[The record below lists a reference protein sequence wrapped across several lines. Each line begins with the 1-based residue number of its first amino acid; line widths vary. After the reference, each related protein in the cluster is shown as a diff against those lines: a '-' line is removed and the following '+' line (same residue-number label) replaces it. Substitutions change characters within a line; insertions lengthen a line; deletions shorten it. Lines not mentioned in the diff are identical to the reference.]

1 MIALS
6 DCLLV
11 VFSLKCAHLTP
22 TTSASLSSQV
32 EYAELP
38 WIEAQVQLVAC
49 LKETALA
56 ARGLNNGQAVKAG
69 TRGKDGTT
77 IFEVLDAAM
86 RG

>member
-1 MIALS
+1 M
-6 DCLLV
+6 
-11 VFSLKCAHLTP
+11 
-22 TTSASLSSQV
+22 

-38 WIEAQVQLVAC
+38 WVEAQVQLVAC
-49 LKETALA
+49 LKQTAMA
-56 ARGLNNGQAVKAG
+56 ARSVNNGEAVKAG

>member
-1 MIALS
+1 M
-6 DCLLV
+6 
-11 VFSLKCAHLTP
+11 
-22 TTSASLSSQV
+22 SSSCISTKV

-56 ARGLNNGQAVKAG
+56 AQCLNNGQSVKAG

>member
-1 MIALS
+1 
-6 DCLLV
+6 
-11 VFSLKCAHLTP
+11 
-22 TTSASLSSQV
+22 V

-38 WIEAQVQLVAC
+38 WVEAQVQLVAC
-49 LKETALA
+49 LKQTAMA
-56 ARGLNNGQAVKAG
+56 ARSVNNGEAVKAG